1 MGPASYN
8 LGYSVRFPLLILL
21 AAAGCFGAPAD
32 PSDYEG
38 RTVVR
43 VDFVP
48 PRQPLTQSHLA
59 RVVRVK
65 EGRPLR
71 LSDVRET
78 IRGLFAAGRYSSRIR
93 AEAEPVDGGVAVR
106 FHAEPSWF
114 IGEVRVTGVP
124 TPPTESQLVNR
135 TGLELGELY
144 TEEERSLAD
153 QAVRGL
159 LEDNGFFLPSIAFQ
173 TSDNNESQQRD
184 IEIRVAAGPRA
195 VIGDLIISGPGP
207 GRGQDDSPGV
217 DELRRIAE
225 WRRGKAF
232 HQRHIQKGLDRL
244 EEHFRRRE
252 RWQSEVRVTGRQFDP
267 ENGEVTFVLLLDPGP
282 RMTVRVEGAEFS
294 RAELRRYIPVF
305 EEGVVDDDLLE
316 EGRRNLRDVLQ
327 SRGYFNARVEVD
339 RDLGRDTEVGLVYRI
354 DRGPRH
360 RMARLDIRGHTFFD
374 LETIRERMLVQEKT
388 FSLRRG
394 RFNETLLARDR
405 QAIEDLYLANGFRD
419 VKVESRVEDDYR
431 GREGDLAVFIQI
443 EEGAPTFVEQVHI
456 RGAENIPAEQFYPDL
471 ASAPGQ
477 VFSELNVATDRDLI
491 LGTYFDNG
499 FQDARFSWR
508 VEPGAA
514 PRSVV
519 IDYEIQEG
527 ESLLVR
533 RPIVSGLKHTRGSL
547 VDSQI
552 RIAPG
557 EPLSQSRM
565 LETQRRLYDLGIFS
579 RVDVDL
585 QNPEGDEPSKNVL
598 LQLQEARRWTVGVGG
613 GAEFARI
620 GGNTADVTSPVGEAS
635 FSPRITLELTRLNVR
650 GIGHTASVRTRFS
663 NLQQRALFTY
673 EAPRTF
679 NSDKWR
685 LIFSGLVDTSRN
697 VRTFTGRRAE
707 GALQL
712 QQRLSKPSTVL
723 YRYTFRRTSIDEN
736 TLQIT
741 PGLIPL
747 QAQPV
752 RVALFSGTYIQ
763 DRRDDPTDATKG
775 IFNTFDLSLA
785 SGGWGSQADFAR
797 FLGQNSTYHRLS
809 KSFVLARTLQLGLIA
824 PRGAAVSSPSP
835 GFDFASNPDQRI
847 PLSER
852 FFGGG
857 ANSHRGFPVNQAGPR
872 DPTTG
877 FPIGG
882 GALFVNSVELRFPL
896 IGENIGGVLFHDAG
910 NVYSRFRRISFRHRQ
925 DVIESDG
932 TTAGYEFD
940 YMVHAVGFGLRYRT
954 PVGPVRLDV
963 GYSLNPPRFIGFEG
977 SREELLTGGGMISNQ
992 RISSLQFH
1000 FSLGQRF

>member
-8 LGYSVRFPLLILL
+8 LGYSVRLPLLILL
-21 AAAGCFGAPAD
+21 VLAVCFGAPAET
-32 PSDYEG
+32 SDYEG
-38 RTVVR
+38 QTVVR
-43 VDFVP
+43 VEFVP

-65 EGRPLR
+65 QGGPLR

-78 IRGLFAAGRYSSRIR
+78 IHGLFAAGRYSSQIR
-93 AEAEPVDGGVAVR
+93 VEAEPVEGGVAVR
-106 FHAEPSWF
+106 FHAEPSWY

-124 TPPTESQLVNR
+124 APPTENQLVNIA
-135 TGLELGELY
+135 GLELGELY
-144 TEEERSLAD
+144 TNEKRAIAE

-159 LEDNGFFLPSIAFQ
+159 LEHNGFFLPRIALA
-173 TSDNNESQQRD
+173 TSDNDESQQRD
-184 IEIRVAAGPRA
+184 IEIRVQSGPRA
-195 VIGDLIISGPGP
+195 VIGDVIVSGPDP
-207 GRGQDDSPGV
+207 RPDASPAV
-217 DELRRIAE
+217 EELRRIAQ
-225 WRRGKAF
+225 WRRGKPF

-244 EEHFRRRE
+244 EEHFQRRG
-252 RWQSEVRVTGRQFDP
+252 RWQSEIRVTGRQFDP
-267 ENGEVTFVLLLDPGP
+267 DNGAVTFVLFLDPGP
-282 RMTVRVEGAEFS
+282 RVEVTVEGAEFS

-339 RDLGRDTEVGLVYRI
+339 RALGREAEVGLVYRI

-360 RMARLDIRGHTFFD
+360 RMARLDIRGYSFFD
-374 LETIRERMLVQEKT
+374 LETIRERMLVREKT

-405 QAIEDLYLANGFRD
+405 QAIEDLYIANGFRD

-431 GREGDLAVFIQI
+431 GREGDLAVFIHI
-443 EEGAPTFVEQVHI
+443 EEGVPTFVEHVRIH
-456 RGAENIPAEQFYPDL
+456 GADNNPAEQFYPDL

-491 LGTYFDNG
+491 LGTYFDDG

-508 VEPGAA
+508 AEPGSAA
-514 PRSVV
+514 RLVV

-527 ESLLVR
+527 ERLFVR
-533 RPIVSGLKHTRGSL
+533 RPIASGFSHTRRSL

-579 RVDVDL
+579 KVAVDL

-598 LQLQEARRWTVGVGG
+598 LQLQEARRWTVAVGG

-685 LIFSGLVDTSRN
+685 MIVSGLVDTSRN
-697 VRTFTGRRAE
+697 VRTFTGRRSE
-707 GALQL
+707 VALQL
-712 QQRLSKPSTVL
+712 QQKVSKPTTFL

-741 PGLIPL
+741 PELIPL

-775 IFNTFDLSLA
+775 MFNSVDLSLA

-809 KSFVLARTLQLGLIA
+809 KSFVLARTVQLGLIT

-896 IGENIGGVLFHDAG
+896 IGENIGGVLFHDSG
-910 NVYSRFRRISFRHRQ
+910 NVYSRLHRISFRSRQ
-925 DVIESDG
+925 DAITAAG
-932 TTAGYEFD
+932 GTAGYEFD

-954 PVGPVRLDV
+954 PVGPVRLDLS
-963 GYSLNPPRFIGFEG
+963 YSLNPPRFIGFEG
-977 SREELLTGGGMISNQ
+977 SREELLSGGGMISNQ
-992 RISSLQFH
+992 RISSFQFH

>member
-1 MGPASYN
+1 M
-8 LGYSVRFPLLILL
+8 
-21 AAAGCFGAPAD
+21 
-32 PSDYEG
+32 
-38 RTVVR
+38 
-43 VDFVP
+43 
-48 PRQPLTQSHLA
+48 
-59 RVVRVK
+59 
-65 EGRPLR
+65 
-71 LSDVRET
+71 SDVRET
-78 IRGLFAAGRYSSRIR
+78 IRGLFAAGRYSSQIR
-93 AEAEPVDGGVAVR
+93 AEAEPVEGGVSVV
-106 FHAEPSWF
+106 FYAEPSWF
-114 IGEVRVTGVP
+114 IGEVRVTGVLA
-124 TPPTESQLVNR
+124 PPTESQLVNIS
-135 TGLELGELY
+135 GLELGELY
-144 TEEERSLAD
+144 TEERRSLAE
-153 QAVRGL
+153 QTVRGL
-159 LEDNGFFLPSIAFQ
+159 MEDNGFFLPTVGFV
-173 TSDNNESQQRD
+173 TSDDDESQQRD
-184 IEIRVAAGPRA
+184 VEIRVRTGPRA
-195 VIGDLIISGPGP
+195 VIGDVIVSGPG
-207 GRGQDDSPGV
+207 RRADDASPAV
-217 DELRRIAE
+217 DELRRIAQ

-232 HQRHIQKGLDRL
+232 HQRHLQKGLDRL
-244 EEHFRRRE
+244 EEYFQRRG
-252 RWQSEVRVTGRQFDP
+252 RWQSDLQVTGRLFDP
-267 ENGEVTFVLLLDPGP
+267 DSGEVTFVVFVDPGP
-282 RMTVRVEGAEFS
+282 RVRVNVEGEEFS

-316 EGRRNLRDVLQ
+316 EGRRHLRDVLQ
-327 SRGYFNARVEVD
+327 SRGYFNARVEVERD
-339 RDLGRDTEVGLVYRI
+339 RGAEDEVAIIYRI
-354 DRGPRH
+354 DRGQRH
-360 RMARLDIRGHTFFD
+360 RVVRLDIRGNSFFD

-405 QAIEDLYLANGFRD
+405 QAIEDLYVGNGFRD
-419 VKVESRVEDDYR
+419 VKVASRVEDDYR
-431 GREGDLAVFIQI
+431 GHQGDLAVFIQV
-443 EEGAPTFVEQVHI
+443 EEGHPTFVEEVRI
-456 RGAENIPAEQFYPDL
+456 RGAENIPADEFYPDL
-471 ASAPGQ
+471 ASAAGQ

-508 VEPGAA
+508 VEPGSG
-514 PRSVV
+514 PRTVL
-519 IDYEIQEG
+519 IDYEILEG
-527 ESLLVR
+527 QSLFVR

-547 VDSQI
+547 VDGQI
-552 RIAPG
+552 RIEPG
-557 EPLSQSRM
+557 EPLSQSDM

-585 QNPEGDEPSKNVL
+585 QNPAGSEPSKNVL

-635 FSPRITLELTRLNVR
+635 VSPRITLELTRLNVR

-663 NLQQRALFTY
+663 NLQQRALFIY

-679 NSDKWR
+679 NSDKWHM
-685 LIFSGLVDTSRN
+685 IFSGLVDTSRN

-712 QQRLSKPSTVL
+712 QQKLSKPSTLL
-723 YRYTFRRTSIDEN
+723 YRYTFRRTSIDED

-775 IFNTFDLSLA
+775 MFNTFDLSLA

-809 KSFVLARTLQLGLIA
+809 KSFVLARTVQLGLIT
-824 PRGAAVSSPSP
+824 PRGAGVATPSP

-877 FPIGG
+877 FPVGG

-910 NVYSRFRRISFRHRQ
+910 NVYSRFHRISFRSRQ
-925 DVIESDG
+925 DAISVDG

-940 YMVHAVGFGLRYRT
+940 YLVHAVGFGLRYRT
-954 PVGPVRLDV
+954 PVGPVRLDL

-992 RISSLQFH
+992 RISNFQFH

>member
-8 LGYSVRFPLLILL
+8 LGYSVRLPLLILL
-21 AAAGCFGAPAD
+21 ATAVCFGAP
-32 PSDYEG
+32 PETSDYEG
-38 RTVVR
+38 QTVVR

-65 EGRPLR
+65 QGRPLQ
-71 LSDVRET
+71 LSDIRET
-78 IRGLFAAGRYSSRIR
+78 IRGLFAAGRYSSQIR
-93 AEAEPVDGGVAVR
+93 AEADPVEAGVAVV
-106 FHAEPSWF
+106 FYAEPSWF

-124 TPPTESQLVNR
+124 APPTESQLVNI

-144 TEEERSLAD
+144 TEEGRSLAE

-173 TSDNNESQQRD
+173 TADNDESQQRD

-195 VIGDLIISGPGP
+195 VIGDVIVSGPG
-207 GRGQDDSPGV
+207 RQQDASPAV
-217 DELRRIAE
+217 DELRRIAQ

-244 EEHFRRRE
+244 EEHFQRQG
-252 RWQSEVRVTGRQFDP
+252 RWQSEVRVTGRYFDP
-267 ENGEVTFVLLLDPGP
+267 DGGEVTFVLFLDPGP
-282 RMTVRVEGAEFS
+282 RVQVRVEGAEFS
-294 RAELRRYIPVF
+294 RAELRRYVPVF
-305 EEGVVDDDLLE
+305 EEGMVDDDLLE

-327 SRGYFNARVEVD
+327 SRGYFNVRVEVD
-339 RDLGRDTEVGLVYRI
+339 RDLGREGEVAVVYRI

-360 RMARLDIRGHTFFD
+360 RMVRLDIRGHSFFD
-374 LETIRERMLVQEKT
+374 LETIRERMLVQERT
-388 FSLRRG
+388 FSVRRG

-405 QAIEDLYLANGFRD
+405 QAIEDLYVTNGFRD
-419 VKVESRVEDDYR
+419 VEVKSRVENNYR
-431 GREGDLAVFIQI
+431 GHEGDLAVFIQI
-443 EEGAPTFVEQVHI
+443 EEGSPTFVEQVRI
-456 RGAENIPAEQFYPDL
+456 RGAENIPAEHFYPDL
-471 ASAPGQ
+471 ASALGQ
-477 VFSELNVATDRDLI
+477 VFSEINVATDRDLI

-508 VEPGAA
+508 AEPGSA
-514 PRSVV
+514 PRLVI

-527 ESLLVR
+527 ESLFVR

-552 RIAPG
+552 RITPG
-557 EPLSQSRM
+557 GPLSQSRM
-565 LETQRRLYDLGIFS
+565 LETQRRLYDLGLFS

-585 QNPEGDEPSKNVL
+585 QNPEGNEPSKNVL
-598 LQLQEARRWTVGVGG
+598 LQVQEARRWTVGVGG

-650 GIGHTASVRTRFS
+650 GIGHTASIRTRFS

-685 LIFSGLVDTSRN
+685 MIFSGLVDTSRN

-741 PGLIPL
+741 PDLIPL
-747 QAQPV
+747 QAKPV
-752 RVALFSGTYIQ
+752 RVALLSGTYFQ

-775 IFNTFDLSLA
+775 MFNSLDLSLA
-785 SGGWGSQADFAR
+785 SGGWGSQANFAR
-797 FLGQNSTYHRLS
+797 FLGQNSTYYRLG
-809 KSFVLARTLQLGLIA
+809 KSFVLARTVQLGLIA
-824 PRGAAVSSPSP
+824 PRGAAVSSLSP
-835 GFDFASNPDQRI
+835 EFDFASNPDQRI

-896 IGENIGGVLFHDAG
+896 IGESIGGVLFHDAG
-910 NVYSRFRRISFRHRQ
+910 NIYSRFRRISFRSRQ
-925 DVIESDG
+925 DAITAG
-932 TTAGYEFD
+932 GATAGYEFD
-940 YMVHAVGFGLRYRT
+940 YMVHAIGFGLRYRT
-954 PVGPVRLDV
+954 PVGPVRLDL

-977 SREELLTGGGMISNQ
+977 SREELLKGGGMISNQ
-992 RISSLQFH
+992 RISSFQFH

>member
-1 MGPASYN
+1 M
-8 LGYSVRFPLLILL
+8 
-21 AAAGCFGAPAD
+21 
-32 PSDYEG
+32 
-38 RTVVR
+38 R
-43 VDFVP
+43 VNFVP

-59 RVVRVK
+59 RVVQVK
-65 EGRPLR
+65 TGRPLR
-71 LSDVRET
+71 TREVRET
-78 IRGLFAAGRYSSRIR
+78 IRDLFAAGRYSARIR
-93 AEAEPVDGGVAVR
+93 VEVAEIDDGVSVT
-106 FHAEPSWF
+106 FFAEPSWF
-114 IGEVRVTGVP
+114 IGQVRVVGVP
-124 TPPTESQLVNR
+124 TPPTESRLVNV
-135 TGLELGELY
+135 TGLELGDLY
-144 TEEERSLAD
+144 TEEKRALAE

-159 LEDNGFFLPSIAFQ
+159 LQDNGFFLPRVEFV
-173 TSDNNESQQRD
+173 TSDNDESQQRD
-184 IEIRVAAGPRA
+184 IEIRVEPGARA
-195 VIGDLIISGPGP
+195 VIGDVIVSGPA
-207 GRGQDDSPGV
+207 RQEGV
-217 DELRRIAE
+217 GAGVEELRRIAH

-232 HQRHIQKGLDRL
+232 HQRHVQKGLDRL
-244 EEHFRRRE
+244 EEHF
-252 RWQSEVRVTGRQFDP
+252 QSLGRLQAEVRVTGWQFDP
-267 ENGEVTFVLLLDPGP
+267 DSGEVTFVLFFDPGP
-282 RMTVRVEGAEFS
+282 RVQVRVEGAEFS
-294 RAELRRYIPVF
+294 RAELRRYIPVY

-339 RDLGRDTEVGLVYRI
+339 RELGPEGEVALVYHI

-360 RMARLDIRGHTFFD
+360 RMVRLDIRGHSFFD

-388 FSLRRG
+388 FSMRRG
-394 RFNETLLARDR
+394 RFNETLLARDL
-405 QAIEDLYLANGFRD
+405 QAIEDLYVTNGFRD
-419 VKVESRVEDDYR
+419 VEVTSRVEDNYR
-431 GREGDLAVFIQI
+431 DHEGNLAVFIQI
-443 EEGAPTFVEQVHI
+443 EEGSPTFVAEVRI
-456 RGAENIPAEQFYPDL
+456 RGTENIPADLFYPDL
-471 ASAPGQ
+471 ASAVGQ

-491 LGTYFDNG
+491 LGTYYDNG

-508 VEPGAA
+508 AEPGSE
-514 PRSVV
+514 PRAVI

-527 ESLLVR
+527 ESLFVR
-533 RPIVSGLKHTRGSL
+533 RPIVSGLNHTRGSL
-547 VDSQI
+547 VDNQI

-557 EPLSQSRM
+557 EPLSQTHM

-585 QNPEGDEPSKNVL
+585 QNPEGNERSKNVL

-635 FSPRITLELTRLNVR
+635 VSPRITLELTRLNVR
-650 GIGHTASVRTRFS
+650 GIGHTASIRTRFS

-679 NSDKWR
+679 DSDKWR
-685 LIFSGLVDTSRN
+685 MIFSGLVDTSRN

-712 QQRLSKPSTVL
+712 QQRLSKPSTAL
-723 YRYTFRRTSIDEN
+723 YRYTFRRTSIDED

-785 SGGWGSQADFAR
+785 SGVWGSQADFAR
-797 FLGQNSTYHRLS
+797 FLGQNSTYHRLG

-824 PRGAAVSSPSP
+824 PRGTAVSSPSP

-882 GALFVNSVELRFPL
+882 GALFVNSFELRFPL

-910 NVYSRFRRISFRHRQ
+910 NIYSRFRRISFRRRQ
-925 DVIESDG
+925 DAITVDG

-940 YMVHAVGFGLRYRT
+940 YMVHAVGFGLRYKT
-954 PVGPVRLDV
+954 PVGPVRLDL

-992 RISSLQFH
+992 RISSFQFH

>member
-1 MGPASYN
+1 MRRS
-8 LGYSVRFPLLILL
+8 LLILL
-21 AAAGCFGAPAD
+21 LAAAVCFGAPAET
-32 PSDYEG
+32 SDFEG
-38 RTVVR
+38 KAVVR

-48 PRQPLTQSHLA
+48 PRQPLAKSHLA
-59 RVVRVK
+59 RVVQVK
-65 EGRPLR
+65 TGRPLR
-71 LSDVRET
+71 TTEVRET
-78 IRGLFAAGRYSSRIR
+78 IRNLFAAGRYSARIR
-93 AEAEPVDGGVAVR
+93 AEVDEVEGGVAVT

-114 IGEVRVTGVP
+114 IGEVRVTGIP
-124 TPPTESQLVNR
+124 TPPTESQLVNV

-144 TEEERSLAD
+144 TDEKRALAQ

-159 LEDNGFFLPSIAFQ
+159 LQDNGYFLPRVEFV
-173 TSDNNESQQRD
+173 TTDDDETQQRD
-184 IEIRVAAGPRA
+184 IEISVVPGTRA
-195 VIGDLIISGPGP
+195 VIGDVIVSGPGRHE
-207 GRGQDDSPGV
+207 GVSPGV
-217 DELRRIAE
+217 EELRRIAR

-244 EEHFRRRE
+244 EEHFQRRG
-252 RWQSEVRVTGRQFDP
+252 RWQLQVRVTGRLFDP
-267 ENGEVTFVLLLDPGP
+267 DSGEVDFVLFFDPGP
-282 RMTVRVEGAEFS
+282 RVQLRVEGAEFS
-294 RAELRRYIPVF
+294 RAELRRYVPVF

-327 SRGYFNARVEVD
+327 SRGYFNVQVEVD
-339 RDLGRDTEVGLVYRI
+339 RTRGLEGEVALVYRV

-360 RMARLDIRGHTFFD
+360 SMVRLDIRGHSFFD

-388 FSLRRG
+388 FSMRRG
-394 RFNETLLARDR
+394 RFNETLLARDL
-405 QAIEDLYLANGFRD
+405 QAIEDLYVANGFRD
-419 VKVESRVEDDYR
+419 VKVTSRVEDNYR
-431 GREGDLAVFIQI
+431 EHEGDLAVFIQI
-443 EEGAPTFVEQVHI
+443 EEGSPTFVEEVRI
-456 RGAENIPAEQFYPDL
+456 RGTENIPADQFYPDL
-471 ASAPGQ
+471 ASAVGQ

-508 VEPGAA
+508 AEPGSE
-514 PRSVV
+514 PRTVI

-527 ESLLVR
+527 ESLFVR
-533 RPIVSGLKHTRGSL
+533 RPIVSGLDHTRGSL
-547 VDSQI
+547 VDNQI
-552 RIAPG
+552 RITPG
-557 EPLSQSRM
+557 EPLSQTRM

-585 QNPEGDEPSKNVL
+585 QNPDGDEPSKNVL

-613 GAEFARI
+613 GAELARI

-635 FSPRITLELTRLNVR
+635 VSPRITLELTRLNVR
-650 GIGHTASVRTRFS
+650 GVGHTASIRTRFS

-712 QQRLSKPSTVL
+712 QQRLSKPSTAL
-723 YRYTFRRTSIDEN
+723 YRYTFRRTSIDED

-775 IFNTFDLSLA
+775 MFNTFDLSLA
-785 SGGWGSQADFAR
+785 SGVWGSQADFAR

-809 KSFVLARTLQLGLIA
+809 KSLVLARTVQLGLIA
-824 PRGAAVSSPSP
+824 PRGPAVSSPSP
-835 GFDFASNPDQRI
+835 GFEFASNPDQRV

-882 GALFVNSVELRFPL
+882 GALFVNSFELRFPL

-910 NVYSRFRRISFRHRQ
+910 NIYSRFRRISFRRRQ
-925 DVIESDG
+925 DEITADG
-932 TTAGYEFD
+932 ATAGYEFD

-954 PVGPVRLDV
+954 PVGPVRLDL

-992 RISSLQFH
+992 RISSFQFH